1 MDPLLLDVPDAFET
15 ERLIVRCPRPGD
27 GRLVYE
33 ALVESLDALRQF
45 PASLPWALEVPSVER
60 SEIFCR
66 EGFADFIARRDFPF
80 LIVVRGSA
88 TIAGCC
94 GLRSPD
100 WSIPALDVGWWGR
113 ASCQGQ
119 GLVTEAVSGLL
130 DFAISRLGA
139 RRIAASVDERN
150 VRSLRVCER
159 VGMQLE
165 GVLRH
170 ERIDPDGTLRNTCV
184 YSRVSG

>member
-33 ALVESLDALRQF
+33 ALAESLNALRQF
-45 PASLPWALEVPSVER
+45 PASLPWALEAPSVER

-66 EGFADFIARRDFPF
+66 EGYADFIARRDFPF
-80 LIVVRGSA
+80 LIQKRDCA
-88 TIAGCC
+88 TLVGCC

-100 WSIPALDVGWWGR
+100 WSIPSFDIGWWGR
-113 ASCQGQ
+113 ASCQGH

-130 DFAISRLGA
+130 DFAASRLGA
-139 RRIAASVDERN
+139 RRVAAFVDERN
-150 VRSLRVCER
+150 ARSLRVCER
-159 VGMQLE
+159 AGMQRE
-165 GVLRH
+165 GLLRH

-184 YSRVSG
+184 YSRVAG